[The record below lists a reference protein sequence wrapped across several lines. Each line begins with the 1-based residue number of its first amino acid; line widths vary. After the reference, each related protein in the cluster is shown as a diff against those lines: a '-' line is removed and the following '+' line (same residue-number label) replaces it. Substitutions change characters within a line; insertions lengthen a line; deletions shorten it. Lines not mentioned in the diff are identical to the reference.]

1 MSSRPRRS
9 KPRKAPSPRRTCEL
23 SLARWLCVAA
33 LTANAA
39 VARAEVPAAP
49 DARGREFRVDFSAR
63 HLEVDAELGELSL
76 SGDVVVTVGRYRL
89 GGDRVRLQRGPRGIT
104 VRGGGDI
111 AFCACEAPPVTLGY
125 SSVTLAPPSDVIIEH
140 AVLRAGGIPL
150 FWSPYLWLRSPD
162 RAALIFPSVE
172 WRGDDGLLLG
182 SGFHLPFAAN
192 QGRPAARA
200 LDVGA
205 FGYLEGGARVDAR
218 LLTPQST
225 SFVRWDHLDDSA
237 LSVDAHAAVSGES
250 GAVWAYDVDAS
261 RGSRGR
267 ASLTSL
273 EAAARR
279 YDQARVGVGSS
290 GASLF
295 ALGVQAA
302 SVRGDGIVDPL
313 SLGPLTQIATGGA
326 LGKAS
331 SYGLDMAAASWLPAG
346 EQRTLGAETRAIERG
361 TLESSLLLGPTLLRV
376 GGFEQGEW
384 LALPGQG
391 LGGFRLGAGAKAS
404 LPLLRRFTSLSH
416 VVEPAVTGRIERRYW
431 DGTAANLLV
440 ASGGID
446 TTLGGVPR
454 GGAVSARLAF
464 GVAGEPSDELE
475 PVSEATLG
483 GDTRL
488 FGLRLSGVADPRDRA
503 AEATARL
510 RLGARTGTTLTGF
523 AEARTDTAPALAP
536 GLAGG
541 DVLPRFHELSRY
553 DRAGLTTGGELAVR
567 PWSALLLG
575 GGADVDAWAQE
586 LLGVHAFARYRHDCG
601 CFAIAAF
608 GSSRVGR
615 AGFDAGL
622 SLDLMP

>member
-1 MSSRPRRS
+1 MAHARRL
-9 KPRKAPSPRRTCEL
+9 RE
-23 SLARWLCVAA
+23 WLFVAA
-33 LTANAA
+33 LTAHAA
-39 VARAEVPAAP
+39 VARAEVPTAP
-49 DARGREFRVDFSAR
+49 DSRGREFRVDFSAR
-63 HLEVDAELGELSL
+63 HLDVDAELGELSL

-89 GGDRVRLQRGPRGIT
+89 GGERVRLQRGPRGIT
-104 VRGGGDI
+104 VQGEGDI
-111 AFCACEAPPVTLGY
+111 AFCACESPPVTLGY

-140 AVLRAGGIPL
+140 AVLRAGGVPL
-150 FWSPYLWLRSPD
+150 FWTPYLWLRSPD
-162 RAALIFPSVE
+162 RAALIFPSAE

-205 FGYLEGGARVDAR
+205 FGYVEGGARVDAR

-225 SFVRWDHLDDSA
+225 SFVRWDHLDESA
-237 LSVDAHAAVSGES
+237 LSIDAHAAVSGQS

-261 RGSRGR
+261 RGTRGR
-267 ASLTSL
+267 ESLTSL

-279 YDQARVGVGSS
+279 YDQARLGVGSS

-295 ALGVQAA
+295 ALGLQAA
-302 SVRGDGIVDPL
+302 AVRGDGFAEPV
-313 SLGPLTQIATGGA
+313 SVGPLTQVATGGA
-326 LGKAS
+326 LGQAS
-331 SYGLDMAAASWLPAG
+331 SYGLDMAAGSWLPVG
-346 EQRTLGAETRAIERG
+346 QRRVLGAETGGSQRG
-361 TLESSLLLGPTLLRV
+361 TLESSLLLGPALLRL

-384 LALPGQG
+384 LSLPGQAVG
-391 LGGFRLGAGAKAS
+391 SFRAGAGARAS

-416 VVEPAVTGRIERRYW
+416 VVEPGITGRIERRYW
-431 DGTAANLLV
+431 DGTASNLVV

-446 TTLGGVPR
+446 TTLGSVPR
-454 GGAVSARLAF
+454 GGAANARLAI
-464 GVAGEPSDELE
+464 GVAGQTDEQLE
-475 PVSEATLG
+475 PVGEATLG
-483 GDTRL
+483 SDTRL

-510 RLGARTGTTLTGF
+510 RLGARSGTTLSGF
-523 AEARTDTAPALAP
+523 AEARTDNAPLLGP

-541 DVLPRFHELSRY
+541 EVLPNFQELGAY
-553 DRAGLTTGGELAVR
+553 DRAGLTTGGELGVR
-567 PWSALLLG
+567 PWSSLLLG

-586 LLGVHAFARYRHDCG
+586 LLGLHAFVHYRHECG
-601 CFAIAAF
+601 CFAVAAF

-615 AGFDAGL
+615 GGFDAGL

>member
-1 MSSRPRRS
+1 
-9 KPRKAPSPRRTCEL
+9 
-23 SLARWLCVAA
+23 
-33 LTANAA
+33 

-104 VRGGGDI
+104 VQGGGDI

-140 AVLRAGGIPL
+140 AVLRAGGVPL

-162 RAALIFPSVE
+162 RAALIFPSAE

-192 QGRPAARA
+192 QGRPSARA

-205 FGYLEGGARVDAR
+205 FGYLEGGVRIDAR
-218 LLTPQST
+218 LFTPQST
-225 SFVRWDHLDDSA
+225 SFVRWDHLRGSA
-237 LSVDAHAAVSGES
+237 LSVDAHAALSGES

-261 RGSRGR
+261 RGPRGR

-279 YDQARVGVGSS
+279 YDQARLGVGSS

-295 ALGVQAA
+295 AVGVQAA
-302 SVRGDGIVDPL
+302 SARGDGLVAPL
-313 SLGPLTQIATGGA
+313 SLGPLAQVATGGA
-326 LGKAS
+326 WGKAS

-346 EQRTLGAETRAIERG
+346 ERRTLGAETRAIERG
-361 TLESSLLLGPTLLRV
+361 TLESSLLLGPALLRV
-376 GGFEQGEW
+376 GGFEQAEW

-391 LGGFRLGAGAKAS
+391 LGSFRAGAGAKAS

-416 VVEPAVTGRIERRYW
+416 VVEPAITGRVERHYG
-431 DGTAANLLV
+431 DGEASNFLV
-440 ASGGID
+440 TSGGID
-446 TTLGGVPR
+446 TTLGGGPR
-454 GGAVSARLAF
+454 GGAVSARLAL
-464 GVAGEPSDELE
+464 GVAGEPSEELE
-475 PVSEATLG
+475 PVTEATLG

-510 RLGARTGTTLTGF
+510 RLGARSGTTLTGF
-523 AEARTDTAPALAP
+523 AEARTDAAAALAP

-541 DVLPRFHELSRY
+541 DVLPSFQEASRY

-575 GGADVDAWAQE
+575 GGADVDAWAKE

-601 CFAIAAF
+601 CFAVAAF

-615 AGFDAGL
+615 GGLDAGL

>member
-1 MSSRPRRS
+1 M
-9 KPRKAPSPRRTCEL
+9 
-23 SLARWLCVAA
+23 
-33 LTANAA
+33 
-39 VARAEVPAAP
+39 
-49 DARGREFRVDFSAR
+49 DFSAR
-63 HLEVDAELGELSL
+63 HLEVDADLGELSL

-104 VRGGGDI
+104 VQGGGDI

-140 AVLRAGGIPL
+140 AVLRAGGVPL

-162 RAALIFPSVE
+162 RAALIFPSAE

-182 SGFHLPFAAN
+182 GGVHLPFAAN

-205 FGYLEGGARVDAR
+205 FGYLEGGVRIDAR

-225 SFVRWDHLDDSA
+225 SFVRWDHLDGSA

-267 ASLTSL
+267 TSLTSL

-279 YDQARVGVGSS
+279 YDQARFGVGSS

-295 ALGVQAA
+295 AVGVQAA
-302 SVRGDGIVDPL
+302 SARGDGLDEPL
-313 SLGPLTQIATGGA
+313 SLGPVTQVSTGGA
-326 LGKAS
+326 LGKTS

-346 EQRTLGAETRAIERG
+346 ERRTLGAETHAIERG
-361 TLESSLLLGPTLLRV
+361 MLESSLLLGPALVRV

-384 LALPGQG
+384 LAIPGQG
-391 LGGFRLGAGAKAS
+391 LGGFRAGVGAKAS
-404 LPLLRRFTSLSH
+404 LPLVRRFTSLSH
-416 VVEPAVTGRIERRYW
+416 VLEPAITGRVERRYW
-431 DGTAANLLV
+431 DGTAANFFV
-440 ASGGID
+440 ASGSVD
-446 TTLGGVPR
+446 TALGGVPR
-454 GGAVSARLAF
+454 GSAVSARLAF
-464 GVAGEPSDELE
+464 GVAGEPSDGLE
-475 PVSEATLG
+475 PVSEASLG
-483 GDTRL
+483 ADARL

-510 RLGARTGTTLTGF
+510 RLGARSGTTLSGF
-523 AEARTDTAPALAP
+523 AEARTDAAPELAP

-541 DVLPRFHELSRY
+541 DVLPSFHELSGY
-553 DRAGLTTGGELAVR
+553 DRAGLTTGGELTVR
-567 PWSALLLG
+567 PWSALWLG
-575 GGADVDAWAQE
+575 GGADVDAWANE

-601 CFAIAAF
+601 CFAVAAF

-615 AGFDAGL
+615 GGLDAGL